1 MMSENSSQR
10 TDGKPNEVSLWDYFY
25 VLYKWRRFI
34 IINVFIL
41 TLIAVIISFLLPVQY
56 KATATVMAPR
66 KTDIFGG
73 LGMFSQSIRE
83 FAPFLRGLSGTQL
96 PLFTYLAILNS
107 RTAMEKVVSKFDLF
121 KVYGIKDS
129 SMEKAVKKLRGN
141 TDFEIDE
148 NGVLVINVY
157 DEDRKRAA
165 DMANYFIEVLNE
177 INIKLNTEEARNN
190 RIIIEKRYLQ
200 NLADLKSAEDTLRK
214 FQQKYGI
221 YYLPEQAKVA
231 VEAAA
236 ELEAQII
243 AEEVKLGVL
252 QRQLGDDAAEVRA
265 VKIQIE
271 EMKRRLNQMK
281 EGSEKLKGEMTL
293 FVPFKDMPELGL
305 QYLRLYRDYE
315 IQNKLLEFIVPLY
328 EQAKIEEQKN
338 VPVVQVL
345 DYAVPPEKK
354 ARPFRTLII
363 LSVFASALVLF
374 VIMVFAL
381 SSAEH
386 KTKASEVFANSKF
399 TNIVERI
406 KMFYGVDV
414 HLFNKLTA
422 QHHRKEDT

>member
-1 MMSENSSQR
+1 MSENTTGR
-10 TDGKPNEVSLWDYFY
+10 TDGKPEEVSLWDYFY
-25 VLYKWRRFI
+25 VLFKWRKFI
-34 IINVFIL
+34 VVNVFIL
-41 TLIAVIISFLLPVQY
+41 TLIAVVVALLLPVQY
-56 KATATVMAPR
+56 KATATVIAPR

-107 RTAMEKVVSKFDLF
+107 RTAMEKVVNKFDLI

-157 DEDRKRAA
+157 DEDRRRAA
-165 DMANYFIEVLNE
+165 DMANYFVEVLNE
-177 INIKLNTEEARNN
+177 INIKLNIEEAKNN
-190 RIIIEKRYLQ
+190 RIVIERRYLQ
-200 NLADLKSAEDTLRK
+200 NLADLKAAEDTLKK
-214 FQQKYGI
+214 FQQRYGI
-221 YYLPEQAKVA
+221 YYLPEQAKAA

-243 AEEVKLGVL
+243 AEEVKLGIL
-252 QRQLGDDAAEVRA
+252 QRQLGDDASEVRA

-271 EMKRRLNQMK
+271 EMKKRLNQMK
-281 EGSEKLKGEMTL
+281 EGNERLKNEMTL
-293 FVPFKDMPELGL
+293 FVPFKNMPELGL
-305 QYLRLYRDYE
+305 QYLRLYREYE

-354 ARPFRTLII
+354 ARPFRTLIV

-374 VIMVFAL
+374 VILTFVLNFIEYKMQ
-381 SSAEH
+381 
-386 KTKASEVFANSKF
+386 TSEIFVNNRFINL
-399 TNIVERI
+399 VRRI
-406 KMFYGVDV
+406 KSFYEV
-414 HLFNKLTA
+414 
-422 QHHRKEDT
+422 

>member
-1 MMSENSSQR
+1 MSENTTGR
-10 TDGKPNEVSLWDYFY
+10 TDGKPEEVSLWDYFY
-25 VLYKWRRFI
+25 VLYKWRKFI
-34 IINVFIL
+34 VVNVFIL
-41 TLIAVIISFLLPVQY
+41 TLIAVVVALLLPVQY
-56 KATATVMAPR
+56 KATATVIAPR

-107 RTAMEKVVSKFDLF
+107 RTAMEKVVNKFDLI

-157 DEDRKRAA
+157 DEDRRRAA
-165 DMANYFIEVLNE
+165 DMANYFVEVLNE
-177 INIKLNTEEARNN
+177 INIKLNIEEAKNN
-190 RIIIEKRYLQ
+190 RIVIERRYLQ
-200 NLADLKSAEDTLRK
+200 NLADLKAAEDTLKK
-214 FQQKYGI
+214 FQQRYGI
-221 YYLPEQAKVA
+221 YYLPEQAKAA

-243 AEEVKLGVL
+243 AEEVKLGIL
-252 QRQLGDDAAEVRA
+252 QRQLGDDASEVRA

-271 EMKRRLNQMK
+271 EMKKRLNQMK
-281 EGSEKLKGEMTL
+281 EGNERLKNEMTL
-293 FVPFKDMPELGL
+293 FVPFKNMPELGL
-305 QYLRLYRDYE
+305 QYLRLYREYE

-354 ARPFRTLII
+354 ARPFRTLIV

-374 VIMVFAL
+374 VILTFVLNFIEYKMQ
-381 SSAEH
+381 
-386 KTKASEVFANSKF
+386 TSEIFVNNRFINL
-399 TNIVERI
+399 VRRI
-406 KMFYGVDV
+406 KSFYEV
-414 HLFNKLTA
+414 
-422 QHHRKEDT
+422 

>member
-1 MMSENSSQR
+1 MSENTTGR
-10 TDGKPNEVSLWDYFY
+10 TDGKPEEVSLWDYFY
-25 VLYKWRRFI
+25 VLYKWRKFI
-34 IINVFIL
+34 VVNVFIL
-41 TLIAVIISFLLPVQY
+41 TLIAVVVALLLPVQY
-56 KATATVMAPR
+56 KATATVIAPR

-107 RTAMEKVVSKFDLF
+107 RTAMEKVVNKFDLI

-157 DEDRKRAA
+157 DEDRRRAA
-165 DMANYFIEVLNE
+165 DMANYFVEVLNE
-177 INIKLNTEEARNN
+177 INIKLNIEEAKNN
-190 RIIIEKRYLQ
+190 RIVIERRYLQ
-200 NLADLKSAEDTLRK
+200 NLADLKAAEDTLKK
-214 FQQKYGI
+214 FQQRYGI
-221 YYLPEQAKVA
+221 YYLPEQAKAA

-243 AEEVKLGVL
+243 AEEVKLGIL
-252 QRQLGDDAAEVRA
+252 QRQLGDDASEVRA

-271 EMKRRLNQMK
+271 EMKKRLNQMK
-281 EGSEKLKGEMTL
+281 EGNERLKNEMTL
-293 FVPFKDMPELGL
+293 FVPFKNMPELGL
-305 QYLRLYRDYE
+305 QFLRLYREYE

-338 VPVVQVL
+338 IPVVQVL

-354 ARPFRTLII
+354 ARPFRTLIV

-374 VIMVFAL
+374 VIIAFVNESFL
-381 SSAEH
+381 NRKQFLNSLDL
-386 KTKASEVFANSKF
+386 KAYNFV
-399 TNIVERI
+399 
-406 KMFYGVDV
+406 
-414 HLFNKLTA
+414 
-422 QHHRKEDT
+422 RKVATLYKIS

>member
-1 MMSENSSQR
+1 MSENTTGR
-10 TDGKPNEVSLWDYFY
+10 TDGKPEEVSLWDYFY
-25 VLYKWRRFI
+25 VLYKWRKFI
-34 IINVFIL
+34 VVNVFIL
-41 TLIAVIISFLLPVQY
+41 TLIAVVVALLLPVQY
-56 KATATVMAPR
+56 KATATVIAPR

-107 RTAMEKVVSKFDLF
+107 RTAMEKVVNKFDLI

-129 SMEKAVKKLRGN
+129 SVEKAVKKLRGN

-157 DEDRKRAA
+157 DEDRRRAA
-165 DMANYFIEVLNE
+165 DMANYFVEVLNE
-177 INIKLNTEEARNN
+177 INIKLNIEEAKNN
-190 RIIIEKRYLQ
+190 RIVIERRYLQ
-200 NLADLKSAEDTLRK
+200 NLADLKAAEDTLKK
-214 FQQKYGI
+214 FQQRYGI
-221 YYLPEQAKVA
+221 YYLPEQAKAA

-243 AEEVKLGVL
+243 AEEVKLGIL
-252 QRQLGDDAAEVRA
+252 QRQLGDDASEVRA

-271 EMKRRLNQMK
+271 EMKKRLNQMK
-281 EGSEKLKGEMTL
+281 EGNERLKNEMTL
-293 FVPFKDMPELGL
+293 FVPFKNMPELGL
-305 QYLRLYRDYE
+305 QYLRLYREYE

-338 VPVVQVL
+338 IPVVQVL

-354 ARPFRTLII
+354 ARPFRTLIV

-374 VIMVFAL
+374 VIIAFVNESFL
-381 SSAEH
+381 NRKQFLNSLDL
-386 KTKASEVFANSKF
+386 KAYNFV
-399 TNIVERI
+399 
-406 KMFYGVDV
+406 
-414 HLFNKLTA
+414 
-422 QHHRKEDT
+422 RKVATLYKIS

>member
-1 MMSENSSQR
+1 MNESIER
-10 TDGKPNEVSLWDYFY
+10 TDGKPSEVGVWDYLY
-25 VLYKWRRFI
+25 VLYKWRKFI
-34 IINVFIL
+34 VLNVLIL
-41 TLIAVIISFLLPVQY
+41 TLIAVIVALLLPVQY

-66 KTDIFGG
+66 KSDLFGG
-73 LGMFSQSIRE
+73 LGAFSQSIRE
-83 FAPFLRGLSGTQL
+83 FAPFLRGLSGNQP

-107 RTAMEKVVSKFDLF
+107 RTAMEKVVNKFNLM

-129 SMEKAVKKLRGN
+129 SMEKAIKKLRGN

-177 INIKLNTEEARNN
+177 INIKLNIEEARNN
-190 RIIIEKRYLQ
+190 RIVLEKRYLQ
-200 NLADLKSAEDTLRK
+200 NLADLKAAEDTLKK

-221 YYLPEQAKVA
+221 YYLPEQTKAA

-236 ELEAQII
+236 ELEAQIM
-243 AEEVKLGVL
+243 AEEVKLGIL
-252 QRQLGDDAAEVRA
+252 QRQLGEDASEVKLA
-265 VKIQIE
+265 KIQIE
-271 EMKRRLNQMK
+271 EMRKRLNQMK
-281 EGSEKLKGEMTL
+281 EGNDKLKSELSL

-354 ARPFRTLII
+354 ARPFRTLIV
-363 LSVFASALVLF
+363 LSVFSSALVLF
-374 VIMVFAL
+374 IIIAFVNESFLNRKRMLNSLEIKTYNFARKI
-381 SSAEH
+381 AELY
-386 KTKASEVFANSKF
+386 KIS
-399 TNIVERI
+399 
-406 KMFYGVDV
+406 
-414 HLFNKLTA
+414 
-422 QHHRKEDT
+422 

>member
-1 MMSENSSQR
+1 MSENTTGR
-10 TDGKPNEVSLWDYFY
+10 TDGKPEEVSLWDYFY
-25 VLYKWRRFI
+25 VLYKWRKFI
-34 IINVFIL
+34 VVNVFIL
-41 TLIAVIISFLLPVQY
+41 TLIAVVVALLLPVQY
-56 KATATVMAPR
+56 KATATVIAPR

-107 RTAMEKVVSKFDLF
+107 RTAMEKVVNKFDLI

-157 DEDRKRAA
+157 DEDRRRAA
-165 DMANYFIEVLNE
+165 DMANYFVEVLNE
-177 INIKLNTEEARNN
+177 INIKLNIEEAKNN
-190 RIIIEKRYLQ
+190 RIVIERRYLQ
-200 NLADLKSAEDTLRK
+200 NLADLKAAEDTLKK
-214 FQQKYGI
+214 FQQRYGI
-221 YYLPEQAKVA
+221 YYLPEQAKAA

-243 AEEVKLGVL
+243 AEEVKLGIL
-252 QRQLGDDAAEVRA
+252 QRQLGDDASEVRA

-271 EMKRRLNQMK
+271 EMKKRLNQMK
-281 EGSEKLKGEMTL
+281 EGNERLKNEMTL
-293 FVPFKDMPELGL
+293 FVPFKNMPELGL
-305 QYLRLYRDYE
+305 QYLRLYREYE

-338 VPVVQVL
+338 IQVVHVL

-354 ARPFRTLII
+354 ARPFRTLIV

-374 VIMVFAL
+374 VIIAFVNESFL
-381 SSAEH
+381 NRKQFLNSLDL
-386 KTKASEVFANSKF
+386 KAYNFV
-399 TNIVERI
+399 
-406 KMFYGVDV
+406 
-414 HLFNKLTA
+414 
-422 QHHRKEDT
+422 RKVATLYKIS

>member
-1 MMSENSSQR
+1 MSENTTVR
-10 TDGKPNEVSLWDYFY
+10 TDGKPEEVSLWDYFY
-25 VLYKWRRFI
+25 VLYKWRKFI
-34 IINVFIL
+34 VVNVFIL
-41 TLIAVIISFLLPVQY
+41 TLIAVVVALLLPVQY
-56 KATATVMAPR
+56 KATATVIAPR

-107 RTAMEKVVSKFDLF
+107 RTAMEKVVNKFDLI

-157 DEDRKRAA
+157 DEDRRRAA
-165 DMANYFIEVLNE
+165 DMANYFVEVLNE
-177 INIKLNTEEARNN
+177 INIKLNIEEAKNN
-190 RIIIEKRYLQ
+190 RIVIERRYLQ
-200 NLADLKSAEDTLRK
+200 NLADLKAAEDTLKK
-214 FQQKYGI
+214 FQQRYGI
-221 YYLPEQAKVA
+221 YYLPEQAKAA

-243 AEEVKLGVL
+243 AEEVKLGIL
-252 QRQLGDDAAEVRA
+252 QRQLGDDASEVRA

-271 EMKRRLNQMK
+271 EMKKRLNQMK
-281 EGSEKLKGEMTL
+281 EGNERLKNEMTL
-293 FVPFKDMPELGL
+293 FVPFKNMPELGL
-305 QYLRLYRDYE
+305 QYLRLYREYE

-338 VPVVQVL
+338 IQVVHVL

-354 ARPFRTLII
+354 ARPFRTLIV

-374 VIMVFAL
+374 VIIAFVNESFL
-381 SSAEH
+381 NRKQFLNSLDL
-386 KTKASEVFANSKF
+386 KAYNFV
-399 TNIVERI
+399 
-406 KMFYGVDV
+406 
-414 HLFNKLTA
+414 
-422 QHHRKEDT
+422 RKVATLYKIS

>member
-1 MMSENSSQR
+1 MSENTTGR
-10 TDGKPNEVSLWDYFY
+10 TDGKPEEVSLWDYFY
-25 VLYKWRRFI
+25 VLYKWRKFI
-34 IINVFIL
+34 VVNVFIL
-41 TLIAVIISFLLPVQY
+41 TLIAVVVALLLPVQY
-56 KATATVMAPR
+56 KATATVIAPR

-107 RTAMEKVVSKFDLF
+107 RTAMEKVVNKFDLI

-157 DEDRKRAA
+157 DEDRRRAA
-165 DMANYFIEVLNE
+165 DMANYFVEVLNE
-177 INIKLNTEEARNN
+177 INIKLNIEEAKNN
-190 RIIIEKRYLQ
+190 RIVIERRYLQ
-200 NLADLKSAEDTLRK
+200 NLADLKAAEDTLKK
-214 FQQKYGI
+214 FQQRYGI
-221 YYLPEQAKVA
+221 YYLPEQAKAA

-243 AEEVKLGVL
+243 AEEVKLGIL
-252 QRQLGDDAAEVRA
+252 QRQLGDDASEVRA

-271 EMKRRLNQMK
+271 EMKKRLNQMK
-281 EGSEKLKGEMTL
+281 EGNERLKNEMTL
-293 FVPFKDMPELGL
+293 FVPFKNMPELGL
-305 QYLRLYRDYE
+305 QYLRLYREYE

-338 VPVVQVL
+338 IPVVQVL

-354 ARPFRTLII
+354 ARPFRTLIV

-374 VIMVFAL
+374 VIIAFVNESFL
-381 SSAEH
+381 NRKQFLNSLDL
-386 KTKASEVFANSKF
+386 KAYNFV
-399 TNIVERI
+399 
-406 KMFYGVDV
+406 
-414 HLFNKLTA
+414 
-422 QHHRKEDT
+422 RKVATLYKIS

>member
-1 MMSENSSQR
+1 MSENTTVR
-10 TDGKPNEVSLWDYFY
+10 TDGKPEEVSLWDYFY
-25 VLYKWRRFI
+25 VLYKWRKFI
-34 IINVFIL
+34 VVNVFIL
-41 TLIAVIISFLLPVQY
+41 TLIAVVVALLLPVQY
-56 KATATVMAPR
+56 KATATVIAPR

-107 RTAMEKVVSKFDLF
+107 RTAMEKVVNKFDLI

-129 SMEKAVKKLRGN
+129 SVEKAVKKLRGN

-157 DEDRKRAA
+157 DEDRRRAA
-165 DMANYFIEVLNE
+165 DMANYFVEVLNE
-177 INIKLNTEEARNN
+177 INIKLNIEEAKNN
-190 RIIIEKRYLQ
+190 RIVIERRYLQ
-200 NLADLKSAEDTLRK
+200 NLADLKAAEDTLKK
-214 FQQKYGI
+214 FQQRYGI
-221 YYLPEQAKVA
+221 YYLPEQAKAA

-243 AEEVKLGVL
+243 AEEVKLGIL
-252 QRQLGDDAAEVRA
+252 QRQLGDDASEVRA

-271 EMKRRLNQMK
+271 EMKKRLNQMK
-281 EGSEKLKGEMTL
+281 EGNERLKNEMTL
-293 FVPFKDMPELGL
+293 FVPFKNMPELGL
-305 QYLRLYRDYE
+305 QYLRLYREYE

-338 VPVVQVL
+338 IPVVQVL

-354 ARPFRTLII
+354 ARPFRTLIV

-374 VIMVFAL
+374 VIIAFVNESFL
-381 SSAEH
+381 NRKQFLNSLDL
-386 KTKASEVFANSKF
+386 KAYNFV
-399 TNIVERI
+399 
-406 KMFYGVDV
+406 
-414 HLFNKLTA
+414 
-422 QHHRKEDT
+422 RKVATLYKIS